1 MHVCMYVYMY
11 VCMYVCIYVCMRVC
25 LDMCVHLRQYSKP
38 WLSSWTAFMLLVL
51 YKCLV
56 AFICV
61 WSVEAL
67 DILRLITRGSSVT
80 FALDKPPAREIIPE
94 DIVLPL
100 TIENLATLKNCTYS
114 KTPYYIY
121 IYLFIYLFT
130 YLFVCLFIYL
140 FVTVFIAISS
150 FLTVVQTLCS
160 HMSVRICNDWSF
172 HSEKIV
178 GDCVTTFLKVC
189 HPLHE
194 IKYTK

>member
-1 MHVCMYVYMY
+1 MYVYMY
-11 VCMYVCIYVCMRVC
+11 VCMYISMHVCMHVCMYLCIYVCMRVC

-121 IYLFIYLFT
+121 IFTYLFICLLI

-140 FVTVFIAISS
+140 SLSS
-150 FLTVVQTLCS
+150 LQ
-160 HMSVRICNDWSF
+160 
-172 HSEKIV
+172 
-178 GDCVTTFLKVC
+178 
-189 HPLHE
+189 
-194 IKYTK
+194 